1 MLLLIWIAAAS
12 IYRQFETWIYLLAY
26 AGTSI
31 AFYVVYAAMM
41 RHFQDY
47 FVHLVYY
54 QLQDEEAE
62 AEQ

>member
-12 IYRQFETWIYLLAY
+12 IHQQYEAWYYLLAY
-26 AGTSI
+26 AGPSI
-31 AFYVVYAAMM
+31 AFYVVYASLM

-54 QLQDEEAE
+54 
-62 AEQ
+62 